1 MSDNPVSFSSDMEG
15 QPERVSTESGIPPI
29 GNTQAANG
37 LTPEMVQEIV
47 RKSISEFRSEEQGQR
62 DKFQSRLQNEVN
74 KRLAAIEASGI
85 KMTDEQKTNFSNE
98 TRSQLQSESLTD
110 NSKELEVQPKPLDPT
125 QDDLETVVNQ
135 KAQEIYTRYGM
146 VLDSADPEAQG
157 LQGLPAKE
165 FLKELEVRVSKK
177 VQRINGP
184 VDRSGQIPSIGASGA
199 IANPIANVNDLEQLW
214 DRSSFS
220 KRS

>member
-37 LTPEMVQEIV
+37 LTPEMVKEIV
-47 RKSISEFRSEEQGQR
+47 RNSISEFRSEEQGQR

-85 KMTDEQKTNFSNE
+85 KMSDEQKTNFANE

-177 VQRINGP
+177 VQRVNGP